1 MSLTPLKLE
10 RPQLPFHDPF
20 ESEWDAHR
28 RRKRGGR
35 LPLVLKTIATQ
46 VAQTVGMCLETHGGS
61 WNDAV
66 AGEVMIDDL
75 FLLELRWV
83 SENTWQPVL
92 AVYRY

>member
-1 MSLTPLKLE
+1 MPASL
-10 RPQLPFHDPF
+10 
-20 ESEWDAHR
+20 
-28 RRKRGGR
+28 
-35 LPLVLKTIATQ
+35 

-61 WNDAV
+61 WDDAV